1 MWQCPK
7 CGRKFENEN
16 QQHYCGESPKTVE
29 AYIAEHPLSIQEY
42 LNQLRKPYW
51 THYRMLR
58 SVSHGACQPI
68 GTSIIYFILLHS
80 KTILAFILGQRL

>member
-29 AYIAEHPLSIQEY
+29 AYIAEYPLSIQEY
-42 LNQLRKPYW
+42 LNKLRK
-51 THYRMLR
+51 T
-58 SVSHGACQPI
+58 
-68 GTSIIYFILLHS
+68 LLD
-80 KTILAFILGQRL
+80 TLPNVQDRI